1 VRRSRLRVLATVAV
15 ALASSACAAVAP
27 AGPPAPLPVDT
38 LFYVSARTAHGFGD
52 PRRHADSLEFGLI
65 VTERREPADP
75 TEDELPFDI
84 VDSIPLPVDR
94 FVALLAD
101 RTPDD
106 GFAVLYTHGFGTEAR
121 EGWQQAA
128 DARTRSLGTQPWVA
142 FSWPAG
148 DTWIAR
154 PWNGH
159 YLASGY
165 RQDSAS
171 AVTSREPFLRA
182 LGVLRGAI
190 GSGRLLLF
198 THSMGAQV
206 VAEALAADAPMRA
219 ELAADPLRGVAF
231 YAADIEADRF
241 ANVLVDSVRP
251 LARRVVLYASA
262 EDRALRASEM
272 ISDTRRAGHI
282 HRGDTLPLL
291 RDGLESIDIS
301 EAPNASGFWR
311 WLLGARHGVRHAS
324 GVVFDLVQVV
334 GEGRV
339 AECREEV
346 GTARRLAPTAWKL
359 NTGTLPPPAAVHRCP
374 VLPFLQ
380 QSP

>member
-1 VRRSRLRVLATVAV
+1 MRRSSLRSLVLAATVA
-15 ALASSACAAVAP
+15 STTACAAARP
-27 AGPPAPLPVDT
+27 PGGPAPVPVDT
-38 LFYVSARTAHGFGD
+38 LFYASARAAHGFGD

-65 VTERREPADP
+65 ITERRAPDDP
-75 TEDELPFDI
+75 TEDELPFDL
-84 VDSIPLPVDR
+84 VDSIPLPVER
-94 FVALLAD
+94 FVELLTA
-101 RTPDD
+101 RTPAD

-128 DARTRSLGTQPWVA
+128 DARTRSMSTHPWVA

-148 DTWIAR
+148 DSWLAL
-154 PWNGH
+154 PWNGS

-171 AVTSREPFLRA
+171 AVTSRVPFLRTLA
-182 LGVLRGAI
+182 VVRGAV

-206 VAEALAADAPMRA
+206 VAEALAADAATRA
-219 ELAADPLRGVAF
+219 ALTADPVRGVAF

-241 ANVLVDSVRP
+241 VNVLVDSMRP

-291 RDGLESIDIS
+291 HPALESIDIS

-311 WLLGARHGVRHAS
+311 WLVGARHGVRHAS
-324 GVVFDLVQVV
+324 GVVFDLVHVV
-334 GEGRV
+334 GDGRV

-346 GTARRLAPTAWKL
+346 GTATRLAPTAWKL

-380 QSP
+380 HAP